1 MQERRFLID
10 TNVFIAAI
18 KKGWTKTTDLVFYL
32 LANPDFEIV
41 ANDVLVAEYEK
52 YARSLNAEE
61 FLEFLKLRI
70 TVVNPSEGELET
82 CRPYFPENEVADVI
96 HAATC
101 LKTKAVL
108 ITNDRH
114 FVRIKESCLIKV

>member
-18 KKGWTKTTDLVFYL
+18 KKGWTKTTDLVFHL
-32 LANPDFEIV
+32 LTRAEFEIV
-41 ANDVLVAEYEK
+41 ANDVLIAEYEK

-70 TVVNPSEGELET
+70 TVVNPSESEVET
-82 CRPYFPENEVADVI
+82 CRPYFPESEVADVI

-114 FVRIKESCLIKV
+114 FDRIKESHLIKV